1 MVRTTEGGSYEYEEL
16 RAPPPVPVATA
27 VAAALPVAV
36 AAALPV
42 AVPAPVP
49 YATLPDTHSAKRQKK
64 AVIVDVNGSGLPSV
78 DVNGK
83 ACPKCKGARG
93 YCWAPGTVGHL
104 VKCTSRPP
112 KRIRNRSRKQ
122 PDGTTAPKRV
132 KRAKPIAAATA
143 AAVEVMA
150 EPSAAD
156 IAAMLAVSEQLD
168 PSNQLTI

>member
-1 MVRTTEGGSYEYEEL
+1 MENFATLPLPL
-16 RAPPPVPVATA
+16 RPPSPVPIPVATA
-27 VAAALPVAV
+27 APVCVEVPMAVALPLAQ
-36 AAALPV
+36 
-42 AVPAPVP
+42 PAPLP
-49 YATLPDTHSAKRQKK
+49 YDSWTEPPEAKRQKK

-93 YCWAPGTVGHL
+93 YCWAPGTLGHL
-104 VKCTSRPP
+104 LKCTSKPP

-132 KRAKPIAAATA
+132 KRAKPKTAVAEAMVVPTADQTA
-143 AAVEVMA
+143 AH
-150 EPSAAD
+150 